1 MDKQKKELKEFESE
15 MNINSEFFGLFR
27 DELLN
32 IADKST
38 KKKKDKSST
47 QYSKKSRIETTT
59 IIDRSLLKSDTESDS
74 TSKSDMKITIKQTNT
89 DFEKKNNINK
99 EDKENKVDKTDKTGK
114 TVDSFLNNQVD
125 DLEEKEYSEPTVRDN
140 IEFSEYEIIKLKE
153 MIKYFVDIN
162 K

>member
-1 MDKQKKELKEFESE
+1 MDKQVDKKKELKEFESE

-47 QYSKKSRIETTT
+47 QYSKKSHIETTT
-59 IIDRSLLKSDTESDS
+59 IIDRSLLNSDTES
-74 TSKSDMKITIKQTNT
+74 TSKSDILIPKQKNI
-89 DFEKKNNINK
+89 DLEKKNNT
-99 EDKENKVDKTDKTGK
+99 DKGDKTDKTGK
-114 TVDSFLNNQVD
+114 TIDSFLNNKVISKVD
-125 DLEEKEYSEPTVRDN
+125 NLEEKEYSEPTVREN